1 MAWICGSVVK
11 TFSSVYEGLGS
22 SLKTGLK
29 NKKGKKTEEKK
40 RKEKKKDLFPL
51 NCSFG
56 YKVTSIS
63 VPFYLTCSIASAIWW
78 NSCESSDT
86 THNSCRGR

>member
-40 RKEKKKDLFPL
+40 RKEKKKIYF
-51 NCSFG
+51 
-56 YKVTSIS
+56 
-63 VPFYLTCSIASAIWW
+63 
-78 NSCESSDT
+78 
-86 THNSCRGR
+86 H